1 MEDMKQRIKRG
12 NLEQE
17 KSDAIKVGKL
27 WLLGASS
34 VVVVLSDTN
43 RPFVILLWIE

>member
-17 KSDAIKVGKL
+17 KSDAINVGKL
-27 WLLGASS
+27 GSMEQAL
-34 VVVVLSDTN
+34 
-43 RPFVILLWIE
+43 